1 MIPLVW
7 LWVAGGAHAALFEE
21 TVFALGAI
29 AAVVGEVLV
38 WRTARADLQREI
50 AEARSD
56 AREAVAEIRAEIAA
70 LRDRLDRSLDL
81 DRRLAR
87 LELSAAAAS
96 EDTDEG

>member
-1 MIPLVW
+1 MLPLLW
-7 LWVAGGAHAALFEE
+7 LWVAGGAHVALFEE

-50 AEARSD
+50 AEVRAD
-56 AREAVAEIRAEIAA
+56 AREGLADLRGEVAA
-70 LRDRLDRSLDL
+70 LRDRLDRGLDL

-87 LELSAAAAS
+87 LEISASSAGD
-96 EDTDEG
+96 ETDEG

>member
-1 MIPLVW
+1 MLPLVW

-50 AEARSD
+50 SEARSE
-56 AREAVAEIRAEIAA
+56 ARETAADLRGEISA

-87 LELSAAAAS
+87 LEISAAAAS

>member
-38 WRTARADLQREI
+38 WRTARADLQSEI
-50 AEARSD
+50 AEARSE
-56 AREAVAEIRAEIAA
+56 ARETAADLRGEIAA

-87 LELSAAAAS
+87 LEISASSAGD
-96 EDTDEG
+96 ETDEG